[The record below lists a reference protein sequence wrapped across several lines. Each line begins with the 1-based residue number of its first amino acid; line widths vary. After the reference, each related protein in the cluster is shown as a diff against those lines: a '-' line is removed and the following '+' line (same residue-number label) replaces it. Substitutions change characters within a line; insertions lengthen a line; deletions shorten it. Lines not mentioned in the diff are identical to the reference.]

1 MDFWLISQSVE
12 KIIYLP
18 INTINTKRAK
28 KNFESEAK
36 GWGKME
42 KLPSLF
48 RMSETVY
55 IETSILG
62 YLTARSTKDLILAAN
77 IEITRDWWEFRRSTF
92 TLYISKVVLDEVARG
107 DPEIAANRLKILNG
121 VPLVELNQ
129 AVQSLATQF
138 LSRSNLPPKASDDA
152 VHIAA
157 ATVHGMDYLLTW
169 NCKHIANAQIQRKLE
184 EVSFDFGYQ
193 LPVICTPYELLGD

>member
-1 MDFWLISQSVE
+1 
-12 KIIYLP
+12 
-18 INTINTKRAK
+18 
-28 KNFESEAK
+28 
-36 GWGKME
+36 
-42 KLPSLF
+42 
-48 RMSETVY
+48 MSETVY

-62 YLTARSTKDLILAAN
+62 YLTARSTKNLILAAN
-77 IEITRDWWEFRRSTF
+77 IEVTKDWWESRRSAF

-107 DPEIAANRLKILNG
+107 DPEIAANRLEILNG

-129 AVQSLATQF
+129 AVRNLAAQF

-157 ATVHGMDYLLTW
+157 ATVHGLDYLLTW

-184 EVSFDFGYQ
+184 EISFDFGYQ